1 MMETTVQRIGL
12 IAGAGDIPVYFAQ
25 KAQAQGIQIVS
36 ISLTEDIGQRLTPF
50 VEKNFFI
57 NIGQMGKIRKTM
69 EREGITGLAI
79 LGKVEKS
86 MIFRLQMFDL
96 EALKMLRSLK
106 SHQDKSVMLTIIR
119 EIENLGG
126 TVLNQKDLMP
136 ELFPA
141 KGMLTRAHPSKKVQ
155 KDIEFGLP
163 IARSMA
169 DREIGQTLVVKN
181 RTVIAVEA
189 VEGTDETIKR
199 GCSLAHG
206 DCTVIKV
213 SRTEQDYRFDAPG
226 IGPRTVEHL
235 VHGHAAALVLEAE
248 RVMVIE
254 RERVL
259 ELANK
264 AGLAVVCV

>member
-12 IAGAGDIPVYFAQ
+12 IAGAGDIPVYFAR
-25 KAQAQGIQIVS
+25 KAQARGIQIVS
-36 ISLTEDIGQRLTPF
+36 ISLTEDIGRRLTPF
-50 VEKNFFI
+50 VEKNYSI
-57 NIGQMGKIRKTM
+57 NIGQVGKMRKTM
-69 EREGITGLAI
+69 AGEGVTGLAI

-106 SHQDKSVMLTIIR
+106 SHQDKSVMTAIIR
-119 EIENLGG
+119 EIEKQGG
-126 TVLNQKDLMP
+126 TVLNQKDLLP
-136 ELFPA
+136 ELFPPR
-141 KGMLTRAHPSKKVQ
+141 GVLTRAKPSKKAQ
-155 KDIEFGLP
+155 EDIEFGLP
-163 IARSMA
+163 IVRSMA
-169 DREIGQTLVVKN
+169 DREIGQTVVVKN

-199 GCSLAHG
+199 GCALAQG

-213 SRTEQDYRFDAPG
+213 SRTDQDYRFDAPG

-235 VHGHAAALVLEAE
+235 VHGHAAALALEAE
-248 RVMVIE
+248 RVMMID

-259 ELANK
+259 DLANK
-264 AGLAVVCV
+264 AGLAIVCV